1 MKKKETTS
9 DYGDFS
15 IPIPLYCNKNSLCV
29 IEFAPSESQF
39 SRNCIRISNLN
50 VDTGFAF
57 DEICETENISLK
69 QFKPADIAVGLYLT
83 KEEKKSK
90 GRATFISELEGVG
103 PLFDVNMFIN
113 ESLFNR
119 LFSSIE
125 NSGNDFLFQLKFFP
139 FLLVSDLKNISEFN
153 TASSGKGCNIT
164 DYKIEFSTNN
174 Y

>member
-50 VDTGFAF
+50 VDTGFEF

-83 KEEKKSK
+83 KEEKK
-90 GRATFISELEGVG
+90 
-103 PLFDVNMFIN
+103 
-113 ESLFNR
+113 
-119 LFSSIE
+119 
-125 NSGNDFLFQLKFFP
+125 
-139 FLLVSDLKNISEFN
+139 
-153 TASSGKGCNIT
+153 
-164 DYKIEFSTNN
+164 
-174 Y
+174 

>member
-9 DYGDFS
+9 DYGDFG

-29 IEFAPSESQF
+29 IEFAPSESLLN
-39 SRNCIRISNLN
+39 RNCIRISNLN
-50 VDTGFAF
+50 VDPGFAF
-57 DEICETENISLK
+57 ENISLK
-69 QFKPADIAVGLYLT
+69 QFKPANISVGLYLT

-90 GRATFISELEGVG
+90 GRATFISELEGAG
-103 PLFDVNMFIN
+103 PLFDVNMFVN

-125 NSGNDFLFQLKFFP
+125 NSGNDFLFQLKFSP

-164 DYKIEFSTNN
+164 DYKIEFLTNN

>member
-9 DYGDFS
+9 NYGDFS

-29 IEFAPSESQF
+29 IELAPSESLLN
-39 SRNCIRISNLN
+39 RNCIRISNLN
-50 VDTGFAF
+50 VDPGFAF
-57 DEICETENISLK
+57 DEICEDENISLK
-69 QFKPADIAVGLYLT
+69 QFKPENITVGLYLT

-103 PLFDVNMFIN
+103 PLFNVNMFIN
-113 ESLFNR
+113 ETLFNR

-139 FLLVSDLKNISEFN
+139 YLLVNDLKNISEFN
-153 TASSGKGCNIT
+153 TDSSGKGCNIT

>member
-1 MKKKETTS
+1 MKKPIFVFLDKFLSSMFLFSKVSTAKKLS
-9 DYGDFS
+9 LIDF
-15 IPIPLYCNKNSLCV
+15 KHFFV
-29 IEFAPSESQF
+29 FF
-39 SRNCIRISNLN
+39 SS
-50 VDTGFAF
+50 
-57 DEICETENISLK
+57 TENISLK
-69 QFKPADIAVGLYLT
+69 QFKPANIAVGLYLT

-90 GRATFISELEGVG
+90 GRATFISELEGAG

-125 NSGNDFLFQLKFFP
+125 NSGNDFLFQLKFSP

-164 DYKIEFSTNN
+164 DYKIEFLTNN